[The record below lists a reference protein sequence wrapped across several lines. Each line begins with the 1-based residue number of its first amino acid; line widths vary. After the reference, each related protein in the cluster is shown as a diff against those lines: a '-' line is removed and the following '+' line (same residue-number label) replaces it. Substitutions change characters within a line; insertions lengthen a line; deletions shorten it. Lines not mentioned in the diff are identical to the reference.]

1 MLVQLTERRSGF
13 TLIEILVVVT
23 ILAVLMAMTA
33 GVVQKLRTAGE
44 DIDCR
49 KDLTELHKA
58 VAAFAQSDRLGSVG
72 YLPSRIT
79 VGPGADAASLSYLAR
94 LFPKTG
100 GILNVP
106 PATLEGDQC
115 LVFFLAGPHLSRN
128 VNTTPDLLG
137 WSSNATN
144 PLAPG
149 GERITFYEF
158 RPNRL
163 KDVHGNGYY
172 SYLDRWNEVPIAYFS
187 SYSRGPD
194 RYIPGQYAGDC
205 TSLPHGPVGG
215 VPTLTGLSAYLN
227 NVNPDSY
234 QLISAGRNRKFGQSG
249 GLWQSGQG
257 GATYPPGSDGYDD
270 ISNFASFLLGGR

>member
-1 MLVQLTERRSGF
+1 MKTQRTRRRAGF
-13 TLIEILVVVT
+13 TMIEILVVVC
-23 ILAVLMAMTA
+23 IMAVLMALTA

-58 VAAFAQSDRLGSVG
+58 VGGFAQNDRLGSVG
-72 YLPSRIT
+72 FLPSRIT
-79 VGPGADAASLSYLAR
+79 VGPGADAASIAYLAR

-106 PATLEGDQC
+106 AATLEGDQC
-115 LVFFLAGPHLSRN
+115 LVFFLAGPHLSRDIN
-128 VNTTPDLLG
+128 ATADLLG

-144 PLAPG
+144 PLAAG

-158 RPNRL
+158 KLNRL
-163 KDVHGNGYY
+163 SKVHGNDYY
-172 SYLDRWNEVPIAYFS
+172 SYMDRWNEVPIAYFS

-194 RYIPGQYAGDC
+194 HYIPGQYAGDC
-205 TSLPHGPVGG
+205 TTLPHLGG
-215 VPTLTGLSAYLN
+215 IGLSAYLN

-234 QLISAGRNRKFGQSG
+234 QLISAGRNRKFGMLG
-249 GLWQSGQG
+249 GSWQSGQG
-257 GATYPPGSDGYDD
+257 AGTYPPGSDGHDD
-270 ISNFASFLLGGR
+270 ISNFASYLMGGR

>member
-1 MLVQLTERRSGF
+1 MLTQLTERRTGF

-23 ILAVLMAMTA
+23 ILGVLMAMTA

-58 VAAFAQSDRLGSVG
+58 VAAFAQNDRLGSVG

-79 VGPGADAASLSYLAR
+79 VGPGADPASRLYLAR

-106 PATLEGDQC
+106 AATLEGDQC
-115 LVFFLAGPHLSRN
+115 LVFFLAGPHLSRD
-128 VNTTPDLLG
+128 VNATPDLLG
-137 WSSNATN
+137 WSSNAQN

-149 GERITFYEF
+149 GERVTFFEF
-158 RPNRL
+158 RLNRL
-163 KDVHGNGYY
+163 RDVRGNGYY
-172 SYLDRWNEVPIAYFS
+172 SYMDRWNEVPIAYFS
-187 SYSRGPD
+187 SNSAAGD
-194 RYIPGQYAGDC
+194 RWIPGQYGNDCAG
-205 TSLPHGPVGG
+205 LPHGGG
-215 VPTLTGLSAYLN
+215 AGLSPYLN

-234 QLISAGRNRKFGQSG
+234 QLISAGRNRKFGTG
-249 GLWQSGQG
+249 GASWQLGQG
-257 GATYPPGSDGYDD
+257 AGTYPPGSDGHDD

>member
-1 MLVQLTERRSGF
+1 MKTQRTRRRAGF

-44 DIDCR
+44 DIDSR
-49 KDLTELHKA
+49 KDITELHKA
-58 VAAFAQSDRLGSVG
+58 VGGFSQEPRLGSVG
-72 YLPSRIT
+72 FLPSRIT
-79 VGPGADAASLSYLAR
+79 VGPGADPASRAYLAR

-100 GILNVP
+100 GILALPNTV
-106 PATLEGDQC
+106 TLEGDQC

-128 VNTTPDLLG
+128 VNADATLLG
-137 WSSNATN
+137 WSSKATD

-158 RPNRL
+158 RLNRL
-163 KDVHGNGYY
+163 KDVRGNGFY

-187 SYSRGPD
+187 SNTSSGD
-194 RYIPGQYAGDC
+194 RWIPGQYGNDCAG
-205 TSLPHGPVGG
+205 LPHGGG
-215 VPTLTGLSAYLN
+215 AGLSPYIN

-234 QLISAGRNRKFGQSG
+234 QLISAGRNRKFGNG
-249 GLWQSGQG
+249 GGSWQLGQG
-257 GATYPPGSDGYDD
+257 PGTYPPDSDGHDD

>member
-1 MLVQLTERRSGF
+1 MKMQRTRRRAGF

-49 KDLTELHKA
+49 KDITELHKA
-58 VAAFAQSDRLGSVG
+58 VGGFIQEPRLGSVG
-72 YLPSRIT
+72 FMPSRIM
-79 VGPGADAASLSYLAR
+79 VGPGADPASRAYLAR

-106 PATLEGDQC
+106 AASLEGDQC
-115 LVFFLAGPHLSRN
+115 LVFFLGGPHLSRDPAADA
-128 VNTTPDLLG
+128 TLLG
-137 WSSNATN
+137 WSTNATN
-144 PLAPG
+144 PTLPG

-158 RPNRL
+158 RLNRL
-163 KDVHGNGYY
+163 SNVRGNGYH

-187 SYSRGPD
+187 SYSSGGD
-194 RYIPGQYAGDC
+194 RWIPSQYGNDCAG
-205 TSLPHGPVGG
+205 LPHGGG
-215 VPTLTGLSAYLN
+215 TGLSPYIN

-234 QLISAGRNRKFGQSG
+234 QLISAGRNRKFGNG
-249 GLWQSGQG
+249 GGSWQLGQG
-257 GATYPPGSDGYDD
+257 PGTYPPDSDGYDD